1 LYESAY
7 GSVEVGESLPGG
19 YVGKVAFIDLTKR
32 KVSVQ
37 PLNMEWARLYI
48 GGKGVAARYLLEYLP
63 PGVDPLSPE
72 NLFIVMT
79 CPANGTFAPA
89 SPKYP
94 VVTKSP
100 LTGFWLD
107 SHSGGAVGVELRYA
121 GFDGIIVSGKA
132 EEPTYIYIDDG
143 TIEFRSAKHLW
154 GLKVSEARKAIKEE
168 LGDPQVK
175 VMTIGPAGERLVRY
189 AIVDS
194 EGRQHGRG
202 GAGAVMGSKN
212 LKAIAVRGTGSVSV
226 ALPSEFERI
235 VKEMEEKDI
244 FRNPEAEFGI
254 KWGSISL
261 GWFTN
266 EAGALP
272 TLNFQTGHFDMYNG
286 IDALAVAKVRV
297 KRSACKQCPIGCHN
311 WIFIPSGK
319 YAGTLTEG
327 PEYETSSL
335 LGSNIGVGDI
345 GALGK
350 LNYLADELG
359 LDTISLG
366 GVLGWASELYER
378 GIITQED
385 TGGLD
390 LRFGNDDAYVILVEA
405 IAYRK
410 TPFTDLLAEG
420 TRRACERLGRGSCR
434 YAVHV
439 KGLELPAYDPRAAPA
454 MGLSYAVADRGGDHL
469 RSWPIGPE
477 VLGRYWLGAKPIP
490 IERFSPENKAIIV
503 VQQEHQYAAK
513 FALGVCDF
521 CCWDNERLSLLAWAV
536 TGFEEFKDVRNFE
549 LAGERIVNLIRV
561 FNVREGMS
569 SKDDVLPPRI
579 HEDPH
584 TSGPTKGRVL
594 PREWFEKMKKE
605 YYELRGWDEQG
616 RPTKETLKRV
626 GVDEGVFKFM
636 GW

>member
-1 LYESAY
+1 M
-7 GSVEVGESLPGG
+7 PGG
-19 YVGKVAFIDLTKR
+19 YVGKVAFIDLAKKKYHTE
-32 KVSVQ
+32 
-37 PLNMEWARLYI
+37 PLNMTWARLYI

-63 PGVDPLSPE
+63 PGIDPLSPD
-72 NLFIVMT
+72 NLLIIMT
-79 CPANGTFAPA
+79 CPANGTMAPA
-89 SPKYP
+89 SSKYP

-107 SHSGGAVGVELRYA
+107 THSGGAVGTELKFA
-121 GFDGIIVSGKA
+121 GFDGIIISGKA
-132 EEPTYIYIDDG
+132 EKPTYLYIEDG
-143 TIEFRSAKHLW
+143 KIEFRSAEHLW
-154 GLKVSEARKAIKEE
+154 GMRVSETRKAIKEE

-175 VMTIGPAGERLVRY
+175 VMSIGPAGEKLVKI
-189 AIVDS
+189 ANIDS

-212 LKAIAVRGTGSVSV
+212 LKAIAVRGTGTVEV
-226 ALPSEFERI
+226 ALPREFEKVVEEI
-235 VKEMEEKDI
+235 LEKDI
-244 FRNPEAEFGI
+244 FKNPEAEFGI
-254 KWGSISL
+254 KWGSIAL

-272 TLNFQTGHFDMYNG
+272 TRNWQTGHFELWSN
-286 IDALAVAKVRV
+286 IDAIAVSKVRV
-297 KRSACKQCPIGCHN
+297 KRAACRQCPIGCHN
-311 WIFIPSGK
+311 WIYIPSGK
-319 YAGTLTEG
+319 YTGTLTEG
-327 PEYETSSL
+327 PEYETAVL
-335 LGSNIGVGDI
+335 LGANTGTGDL
-345 GALGK
+345 GALAR

-366 GVLGWASELYER
+366 GILAWATELYER
-378 GIITQED
+378 GIIGKED
-385 TGGLD
+385 TGGLE
-390 LRFGNDDAYVILVEA
+390 LRFGNDEAYILLVEA

-410 TPFTDLLAEG
+410 TPFADLLAEG
-420 TRRACERLGRGSCR
+420 TKIACEKLGKDSCR

-454 MGLSYAVADRGGDHL
+454 MGLSYAVADRGGCHL

-490 IERFSPENKAIIV
+490 IERWSPENKAIIV
-503 VQQEHQYAAK
+503 IQQEHQYAAK
-513 FALGVCDF
+513 FAAGVCDF
-521 CCWDNERLSLLAWAV
+521 CCWDNERLSLLIWTV

-561 FNVREGMS
+561 FNVREGMTS
-569 SKDDVLPPRI
+569 DHDVLPPRI

-584 TSGPTKGRVL
+584 ISGPTKGRVL
-594 PREWFEKMKKE
+594 PRDWFEKMKKE
-605 YYELRGWDEQG
+605 YYQIRGWDEKG

-626 GVDEGVFKFM
+626 GVDEGVFKYV

>member
-1 LYESAY
+1 M
-7 GSVEVGESLPGG
+7 PGG
-19 YVGKVAFIDLTKR
+19 YVGKVAFIDLAKKKYHTE
-32 KVSVQ
+32 
-37 PLNMEWARLYI
+37 PLNMTWARLYI

-63 PGVDPLSPE
+63 PGIDPLSPD
-72 NLFIVMT
+72 NLLIIMT
-79 CPANGTFAPA
+79 CPANGTMAPA
-89 SPKYP
+89 SSKYP

-107 SHSGGAVGVELRYA
+107 THSGGAVGTELKFA
-121 GFDGIIVSGKA
+121 GFDGIIISGKA
-132 EEPTYIYIDDG
+132 EKPTYLYIEDG
-143 TIEFRSAKHLW
+143 KIEFRSAEHLW
-154 GLKVSEARKAIKEE
+154 GMRVSETRKVIKEE

-175 VMTIGPAGERLVRY
+175 VMSIGPAGEKLVKI
-189 AIVDS
+189 ANIDS

-212 LKAIAVRGTGSVSV
+212 LKAIAVRGTGTVEV
-226 ALPSEFERI
+226 ALPREFEKVVEEI
-235 VKEMEEKDI
+235 LEKDI
-244 FRNPEAEFGI
+244 FKNPEAEFGI
-254 KWGSISL
+254 KWGSIAL

-272 TLNFQTGHFDMYNG
+272 TRNWQTGHFELWSN
-286 IDALAVAKVRV
+286 IDAIAVSKVRV
-297 KRSACKQCPIGCHN
+297 KRAACRQCPIGCHN
-311 WIFIPSGK
+311 WIYIPSGK
-319 YAGTLTEG
+319 YTGTLTEG
-327 PEYETSSL
+327 PEYETAVL
-335 LGSNIGVGDI
+335 LGANTGTGDL
-345 GALGK
+345 GALAR

-366 GVLGWASELYER
+366 GILAWATELYER
-378 GIITQED
+378 GIIGKED
-385 TGGLD
+385 TGGLE
-390 LRFGNDDAYVILVEA
+390 LRFGNDEAYILLVEA

-410 TPFTDLLAEG
+410 TPFADLLAEG
-420 TRRACERLGRGSCR
+420 TKIACEKLGRDSCR

-454 MGLSYAVADRGGDHL
+454 MGLSYAVADRGGCHL

-490 IERFSPENKAIIV
+490 IERWSPENKAIIV
-503 VQQEHQYAAK
+503 IQQEHQYAAK
-513 FALGVCDF
+513 FAAGVCDF
-521 CCWDNERLSLLAWAV
+521 CCWDNERLSLLIWTV

-561 FNVREGMS
+561 FNVREGMTS
-569 SKDDVLPPRI
+569 DHDVLPPRI

-584 TSGPTKGRVL
+584 ISGPTKGRVL
-594 PREWFEKMKKE
+594 PRDWFEKMKRE
-605 YYELRGWDEQG
+605 YYQIRGWDEKG

-626 GVDEGVFKFM
+626 GVDEGVFKYV

>member
-1 LYESAY
+1 M
-7 GSVEVGESLPGG
+7 PGG
-19 YVGKVAFIDLTKR
+19 YVGRIAFIDLTK
-32 KVSVQ
+32 KKYHVE
-37 PLNMEWARLYI
+37 PLNMTWARLYI

-63 PGVDPLSPE
+63 PGVDPLAPE
-72 NLFIVMT
+72 NLLIVMT
-79 CPANGTFAPA
+79 CPANGVMAPA

-100 LTGFWLD
+100 LTGYWLD
-107 SHSGGAVGVELRYA
+107 SHSGGAVGVELKYA
-121 GFDGIIVSGKA
+121 GFDGLIITGRA

-143 TIEFRSAKHLW
+143 TIEFRPAKHLW
-154 GLKVSEARKAIKEE
+154 GRTISETRRAIKEE

-175 VMTIGPAGERLVRY
+175 VLSIGPAGEKLVRF
-189 AIVDS
+189 ALIDS

-212 LKAIAVRGTGSVSV
+212 LKAIAVRGTGKVEI
-226 ALPSEFERI
+226 ADPKEFERV
-235 VKEMEEKDI
+235 VKEMEELDI
-244 FRNPEAEFGI
+244 FKNPEAEFGI

-272 TLNFQTGHFDMYNG
+272 TRNFQTGSFEGWSG
-286 IDALAVAKVRV
+286 IDANAVAAVRV
-297 KRSACKQCPIGCHN
+297 KRAACRQCPIGCHN
-311 WIFIPSGK
+311 WIYIAKGK

-327 PEYETSSL
+327 PEYETAAL
-335 LGSNIGVGDI
+335 LGANLGISDI
-345 GALGK
+345 GALAK

-366 GVLGWASELYER
+366 GVLGWAAELYER
-378 GIITQED
+378 GIITRED
-385 TGGLD
+385 TGGLEV
-390 LRFGNDDAYVILVEA
+390 RFGNDDVFVMLTEA

-410 TPFTDLLAEG
+410 GDFANLLAEG
-420 TRRACERLGRGSCR
+420 TRRACEKLGRNSCR

-477 VLGRYWLGAKPIP
+477 VLGRYWLGAKPIT
-490 IERFSPENKAIIV
+490 IERWSPENKAIIV

-521 CCWDNERLSLLAWAV
+521 CCWDNERMSRLLYAI
-536 TGFEEFKDVRNFE
+536 TGFEEYKDVRMFE

-584 TSGPTKGRVL
+584 ISGPTKGRVL
-594 PREWFEKMKKE
+594 PREWFEKMKRE
-605 YYELRGWDEQG
+605 YYSIRGWDENG
-616 RPTKETLKRV
+616 RPTRETLKRV
-626 GVDEGVFKFM
+626 NVDEGVFKHVT
-636 GW
+636 W

>member
-1 LYESAY
+1 MKVSYLA
-7 GSVEVGESLPGG
+7 GG
-19 YVGKVAFIDLTKR
+19 YVGRVAFIDLTKK
-32 KVSVQ
+32 KVTVQ
-37 PLNMEWARLYI
+37 PLDTAWARLYI

-72 NLFIVMT
+72 NLLIVMT
-79 CPANGTFAPA
+79 YPANGTLAPA

-107 SHSGGAVGVELRYA
+107 THSGGAVGAELKYA
-121 GFDGIIVSGKA
+121 GFDGIIISGRA
-132 EEPTYIYIDDG
+132 DEPTYLYIDDG
-143 TIEFRSAKHLW
+143 AVEFRSAKHLW
-154 GLKVSEARKAIKEE
+154 GLRVSETRRAIKEE

-175 VMTIGPAGERLVRY
+175 VMSIGPAGENLVRY
-189 AIVDS
+189 AIIDS

-226 ALPSEFERI
+226 ALSKEFEKVVEEI
-235 VKEMEEKDI
+235 TEKDI
-244 FRNPEAEFGI
+244 FKNPEAEFGI

-272 TLNFQTGHFDMYNG
+272 TLNFQTGHFDGWSG
-286 IDALAVAKVRV
+286 IDALVVARVRV
-297 KRSACKQCPIGCHN
+297 KRAACRQCPIGCHN
-311 WIFIPSGK
+311 WVLIPSGR
-319 YAGTLTEG
+319 YAGTLVDG
-327 PEYETSSL
+327 PEYETAGL
-335 LGSNIGVGDI
+335 LGSNLGVGGI
-345 GALGK
+345 GALAK

-366 GVLGWASELYER
+366 GVLGWATELYER
-378 GIITQED
+378 GIITSED
-385 TGGLD
+385 TGGIELK
-390 LRFGNDDAYVILVEA
+390 FGYDEAYVTLAEA

-410 TPFTDLLAEG
+410 TPFASLLAEG
-420 TRRACERLGRGSCR
+420 TRRACEKLGRESCR
-434 YAVHV
+434 YAVQV

-454 MGLSYAVADRGGDHL
+454 MGLSYAVADRGGCHL

-477 VLGRYWLGAKPIP
+477 VLGKYWLGARPIA

-521 CCWDNERLSLLAWAV
+521 CCWDNERLSLLLWSI
-536 TGFEEFKDVRNFE
+536 TGFEEYKDVRNFE

-569 SKDDVLPPRI
+569 SKDDVLPPRM

-584 TSGPTKGRVL
+584 ITGPTKGRVL
-594 PREWFEKMKKE
+594 LREWFEKMKKE
-605 YYELRGWDEQG
+605 YYEIRGWDAEG
-616 RPTKETLKRV
+616 RPTRETLKRV
-626 GVDEGVFKFM
+626 GVDEGVFKFV

>member
-1 LYESAY
+1 MS
-7 GSVEVGESLPGG
+7 GG
-19 YVGKVAFIDLTKR
+19 YVGRIAFIDLAKKKYYVER
-32 KVSVQ
+32 
-37 PLNMEWARLYI
+37 LNMSWAKLYI

-63 PGVDPLSPE
+63 PNVDPFSPD
-72 NLFIVMT
+72 NLLIVMT
-79 CPANGTFAPA
+79 CPANGTMAPA

-107 SHSGGAVGVELRYA
+107 THSGGATGAELKYA
-121 GFDGIIVSGKA
+121 GFDGIIISGKA
-132 EEPTYIYIDDG
+132 EKPTYLYIEDRK
-143 TIEFRSAKHLW
+143 IEFRSAEHLW
-154 GLKVSEARKAIKEE
+154 GMRVSETRRAIKEE
-168 LGDPQVK
+168 LGDPQIK
-175 VMTIGPAGERLVRY
+175 VMTIGPAGERLVRF
-189 AIVDS
+189 ANIDS

-212 LKAIAVRGTGSVSV
+212 LKAIAVRGSGTVEI
-226 ALPSEFERI
+226 ALPKEFEKIIEDMR
-235 VKEMEEKDI
+235 EKDI
-244 FRNPEAEFGI
+244 FKNPEAEFGI

-272 TLNFQTGHFDMYNG
+272 TRNFQTGHFELWNG
-286 IDALAVAKVRV
+286 IDAIAVSKVRV
-297 KRSACKQCPIGCHN
+297 KRAACRQCPIGCHN
-311 WIFIPSGK
+311 WIYMPSGK

-327 PEYETSSL
+327 PEYETAGL
-335 LGSNIGVGDI
+335 LGSNLGIGDI
-345 GALGK
+345 GALAK

-366 GVLGWASELYER
+366 GVLGWATELYER
-378 GIITQED
+378 GIINKED
-385 TGGLD
+385 TEGLE
-390 LRFGNDDAYVILVEA
+390 LRFGNDDAYVTLTEA

-410 TPFTDLLAEG
+410 SSFADLLAEG
-420 TRRACERLGRGSCR
+420 TKRACEKLGRDSYR

-454 MGLSYAVADRGGDHL
+454 MGLSYAVADRGGCHL

-477 VLGRYWLGAKPIP
+477 VLGRYWLGAKPIS
-490 IERFSPENKAIIV
+490 IERWSPENKAIIV

-536 TGFEEFKDVRNFE
+536 TGFEEYRDVHNFE
-549 LAGERIVNLIRV
+549 LSGERIVNLIRV
-561 FNVREGMS
+561 FNVREGMTS
-569 SKDDVLPPRI
+569 DHDALPSRI

-584 TSGPTKGRVL
+584 MSGPTKGRVL
-594 PREWFEKMKKE
+594 PREWFEKMRGE
-605 YYELRGWDEQG
+605 YYQIRGWDEKG
-616 RPTKETLKRV
+616 RPTKETLTRV
-626 GVDEGVFKFM
+626 NVDEGVFKHV

>member
-1 LYESAY
+1 M
-7 GSVEVGESLPGG
+7 PGG
-19 YVGKVAFIDLTKR
+19 YVGKVAFIDLAKKKYHTE
-32 KVSVQ
+32 
-37 PLNMEWARLYI
+37 PLNMTWARLYI

-63 PGVDPLSPE
+63 PGIDPLSPD
-72 NLFIVMT
+72 NLLIIMT
-79 CPANGTFAPA
+79 CPANGTMAPA
-89 SPKYP
+89 SSKYP

-107 SHSGGAVGVELRYA
+107 THSGGAVGTELKFA
-121 GFDGIIVSGKA
+121 GFDGIIISGKA
-132 EEPTYIYIDDG
+132 EKPTYLYIEDG
-143 TIEFRSAKHLW
+143 KIEFRSAEHLW
-154 GLKVSEARKAIKEE
+154 GMRVSETRKAIKEE

-175 VMTIGPAGERLVRY
+175 VMSIGPAGEKLVKI
-189 AIVDS
+189 ANIDS

-212 LKAIAVRGTGSVSV
+212 LKAIAVRGTGTVEV
-226 ALPSEFERI
+226 ALPREFEKVVEEI
-235 VKEMEEKDI
+235 LEKDI
-244 FRNPEAEFGI
+244 FKNPEAEFGI
-254 KWGSISL
+254 KWGSIAL

-272 TLNFQTGHFDMYNG
+272 TRNWQTGHFELWSN
-286 IDALAVAKVRV
+286 IDAIAVSKVRV
-297 KRSACKQCPIGCHN
+297 KRAACRQCPIGCHN
-311 WIFIPSGK
+311 WIYIPSGK
-319 YAGTLTEG
+319 YTGTLTEG
-327 PEYETSSL
+327 PEYETAVL
-335 LGSNIGVGDI
+335 LGANTGTGDL
-345 GALGK
+345 GALAR

-366 GVLGWASELYER
+366 GILAWATELYER
-378 GIITQED
+378 GIIGKED
-385 TGGLD
+385 TGGLE
-390 LRFGNDDAYVILVEA
+390 LRFGNDEAYILLVEA

-410 TPFTDLLAEG
+410 TPFADLLAEG
-420 TRRACERLGRGSCR
+420 TKIACEKLGRDSCR

-454 MGLSYAVADRGGDHL
+454 MGLSYAVADRGGCHL

-490 IERFSPENKAIIV
+490 IERWSPENKAIIV
-503 VQQEHQYAAK
+503 IQQEHQYAAK
-513 FALGVCDF
+513 FAAGVCDF
-521 CCWDNERLSLLAWAV
+521 CCWDNERLSLLIWTV

-561 FNVREGMS
+561 FNVREGMTS
-569 SKDDVLPPRI
+569 DHDVLPPRI

-584 TSGPTKGRVL
+584 ISGPTKGRVL
-594 PREWFEKMKKE
+594 PRDWFEKMKKE
-605 YYELRGWDEQG
+605 YYQIRGWDEKG

-626 GVDEGVFKFM
+626 GVDEGVFKYV

>member
-1 LYESAY
+1 
-7 GSVEVGESLPGG
+7 LPNG
-19 YVGKVAFIDLTKR
+19 YVGKIAFIDLSKK

-37 PLNMEWARLYI
+37 PLNMSWARLYL
-48 GGKGVAARYLLEYLP
+48 GGKGIGARYLLEYLP
-63 PGVDPLSPE
+63 PNTDPLSPD

-79 CPANGTFAPA
+79 CPANGVGAPA

-94 VVTKSP
+94 IVTKSP

-107 SHSGGAVGVELRYA
+107 THSGGAVGSELKYA
-121 GFDGIIVSGKA
+121 GFDGIIIAGRA
-132 EEPTYIYIDDG
+132 DEPTYIYIDDG
-143 TIEFRSAKHLW
+143 SIELRSAKHLW
-154 GLKVSEARKAIKEE
+154 GMRISETRRAIKEE
-168 LGDPQVK
+168 LGDPQIK
-175 VMTIGPAGERLVRY
+175 VMSIGPAGERLVRF
-189 AIVDS
+189 ALVDS

-212 LKAIAVRGTGSVSV
+212 LKAIAVRGTGSIDV
-226 ALPSEFERI
+226 ALPKEFEKI
-235 VKEMEEKDI
+235 VAEIEEKDI
-244 FRNPEAEFGI
+244 FKNPEAEFGI

-266 EAGALP
+266 ESGALP
-272 TLNFQTGHFDMYNG
+272 TRNFQTGSFELWSN
-286 IDALAVAKVRV
+286 IDAIAVSRVRV
-297 KRSACKQCPIGCHN
+297 KRAACRQCPIGCHN
-311 WIFIPSGK
+311 WIYIPSGK
-319 YAGTLTEG
+319 YAGTITEG
-327 PEYETSSL
+327 PEYETAAL
-335 LGSNIGVGDI
+335 LGSNLGNGDI
-345 GALGK
+345 GALAK

-366 GVLGWASELYER
+366 GVLGWAAELYER
-378 GIITQED
+378 GIISSQD
-385 TGGLD
+385 TGGIELG
-390 LRFGNDDAYVILVEA
+390 FGLADSFIQLTEL

-410 TPFTDLLAEG
+410 TSFADLLAEG
-420 TRRACERLGRGSCR
+420 TKRACEKLGRDSCR

-477 VLGRYWLGAKPIP
+477 VLGRYWLGAKPIS
-490 IERFSPENKAIIV
+490 IERFSPDNKAIIV

-521 CCWDNERLSLLAWAV
+521 CCWDNERLSLLAWAI
-536 TGFEEFKDVRNFE
+536 TGFEEFRDVRHFE
-549 LAGERIVNLIRV
+549 LTGERIVNLIRV

-584 TSGPTKGRVL
+584 ISGPTKGRVL

-605 YYELRGWDEQG
+605 YYQIRGWDEEG
-616 RPTKETLKRV
+616 RPTKEILKRV
-626 GVDEGVFKFM
+626 GVDEEVFKHAR
-636 GW
+636 WLQ

>member
-1 LYESAY
+1 
-7 GSVEVGESLPGG
+7 
-19 YVGKVAFIDLTKR
+19 VGKVAFIDLTKR
-32 KVSVQ
+32 KYHVE

-79 CPANGTFAPA
+79 CPANGTMAPA

-100 LTGFWLD
+100 LTGYWLD
-107 SHSGGAVGVELRYA
+107 SHSGGAVGVELKYA
-121 GFDGIIVSGKA
+121 GFDGIIISGKA
-132 EEPTYIYIDDG
+132 DEPVYIYIDDG
-143 TIEFRSAKHLW
+143 SIEFRSAKHIW
-154 GLKVSEARKAIKEE
+154 GKAISETRKIIKEE

-175 VMTIGPAGERLVRY
+175 VLSIGPAGERLVRY

-212 LKAIAVRGTGSVSV
+212 LKAIAVRGTGRVEI
-226 ALPSEFERI
+226 AYPSEFEKV
-235 VKEMEEKDI
+235 VKEMEELDI
-244 FRNPEAEFGI
+244 FKNPEAEFGI

-272 TLNFQTGHFDMYNG
+272 TRNFQSGHFEGWSG
-286 IDALAVAKVRV
+286 IDANAVASVRV
-297 KRSACKQCPIGCHN
+297 KRAACRQCPIGCHN
-311 WIFIPSGK
+311 WIYISRGK

-327 PEYETSSL
+327 PEYETASL
-335 LGSNIGVGDI
+335 LGANLGISDI
-345 GALGK
+345 GALAK

-366 GVLGWASELYER
+366 GVLGWAAELYEK
-378 GIITQED
+378 GIIGKD
-385 TGGLD
+385 VTGGLE
-390 LRFGNDDAYVILVEA
+390 LRFGNDEAFVLLTEA

-410 TPFTDLLAEG
+410 GDFANLLAEG
-420 TRRACERLGRGSCR
+420 TKRACEKLGKDTCR

-477 VLGRYWLGAKPIP
+477 VLGRYWLGAKPIA
-490 IERFSPENKAIIV
+490 IERWSPENKAIIV

-521 CCWDNERLSLLAWAV
+521 CCWDNERMSRLLYAI
-536 TGFEEFKDVRNFE
+536 TGFEEFKDVRMFE

-569 SKDDVLPPRI
+569 AKDDVLPPRI

-584 TSGPTKGRVL
+584 VSGPTKGRVL
-594 PREWFEKMKKE
+594 PREWFDKMKKE
-605 YYELRGWDEQG
+605 YYSIRGWDENG
-616 RPTKETLKRV
+616 RPTRETLKRV
-626 GVDEGVFKFM
+626 GVDEGVFRHVT
-636 GW
+636 W